1 MRKGAD
7 VVAVVDFGA
16 RAIRVLIARRMPDGT
31 IEVIGHGQAASNGCV
46 SQGVIQDL
54 AAAQSA
60 LGRALSDAEKEAR
73 TRVYSVFCG
82 IHGKHVNTF
91 IREATVDLEGEECR
105 VEDMDEAFAAAAA
118 DLHQEG
124 TRLTA
129 SLAAQEWHID
139 GLRVREPLG
148 IRGQKLHTRIHFAR
162 MPSFFEDNLSHCIE
176 MRGCDMEDM
185 VFTPIAS
192 SLGCLTAED
201 MELGVAVLDMGR
213 SSTGLAVYRDHSIQG
228 TACFEWGAFHLTRD
242 VAAGLQISFNEAD
255 DLVIEYGIGS
265 EAVIEHEAAL
275 EGTTNRPVPFREE
288 PSPRVKLRSAVPGAR
303 SIVERSELD
312 SIIHDRAVE
321 LLTEARQHLKSTGLS
336 QHLVRGVVLTGGAS
350 SLKNFVTLAETIF
363 QVPCRRGE
371 PIAVSH
377 LPHAVQGPEWSAAV
391 GIMRHAF
398 DYRTAERH
406 GRGEEGLGRKVQRVI
421 SKYFF

>member
-16 RAIRVLIARRMPDGT
+16 RAIRVLIARRMPDGA
-31 IEVIGHGQAASNGCV
+31 IEVIGHGEAQGNGCV

-54 AAAQSA
+54 AAAQST

-73 TRVYSVFCG
+73 TRVSSVFCG
-82 IHGKHVNTF
+82 IHGKHVQTF
-91 IREATVDLEGEECR
+91 IREATVDLEDDECR
-105 VEDMDEAFAAAAA
+105 LEDLDEAFTSACS
-118 DLHQEG
+118 DLQQEG
-124 TRLTA
+124 ARLTA
-129 SLAAQEWHID
+129 SLAAQEWYID

-148 IRGQKLHTRIHFAR
+148 IRGRQLHTRIHFAR
-162 MPSFFEDNLSHCIE
+162 MPSFFEANLTQCVE
-176 MRGCDMEDM
+176 MRGYEMEDM
-185 VFTPIAS
+185 IFTPIAA

-242 VAAGLQISFNEAD
+242 VAAGLQISFDEAD
-255 DLVIEYGIGS
+255 ELVIEYGIGA
-265 EAVIEHEAAL
+265 EPVALEAAL
-275 EGTTNRPVPFREE
+275 EGTSNRPVPLREE
-288 PSPRVKLRSAVPGAR
+288 PAPRVKLRSAVPGAR

-312 SIIHDRAVE
+312 EIIRDRAVE
-321 LLTEARQHLKSTGLS
+321 LLTEARQHLMGTGLA

-350 SLKNFVTLAETIF
+350 RLKEFVSLAEAIF
-363 QVPCRRGE
+363 QVPCRQGRPMG
-371 PIAVSH
+371 VTH
-377 LPHAVQGPEWSAAV
+377 LPAAVQGPEWSAAV

-406 GRGEEGLGRKVQRVI
+406 GRGDEGLGKKMQRVFG
-421 SKYFF
+421 KYFF

>member
-1 MRKGAD
+1 VRKSGD

-16 RAIRVLIARRMPDGT
+16 RAIRVLMARRLPDGA
-31 IEVIGHGQAASNGCV
+31 IEVIGHGSAPGNGCV

-73 TRVYSVFCG
+73 TRVQALFCG
-82 IHGKHVNTF
+82 IHGKHVQTY

-105 VEDMDEAFAAAAA
+105 VEDMDDAFTGAAS
-118 DLHQEG
+118 DLQQEG

-129 SLAAQEWHID
+129 SLAAQEWYID

-162 MPSFFEDNLSHCIE
+162 MPSFFEDNLTHCVE
-176 MRGCDMEDM
+176 MRGCDIEDM

-192 SLGCLTAED
+192 SLGCLTPED

-213 SSTGLAVYRDHSIQG
+213 SSTGLAVYRDHSIMG

-242 VAAGLQISFNEAD
+242 VAAGLQISFEEAD
-255 DLVIEYGIGS
+255 ELVIEYGIGS
-265 EAVIEHEAAL
+265 EAIQQEAAL
-275 EGTTNRPVPFREE
+275 EGTTNRTVPFREE
-288 PSPRVKLRSAVPGAR
+288 APPRVKLRSAVPGAR
-303 SIVERSELD
+303 GIVERSELD
-312 SIIHDRAVE
+312 GIIHDRAVE
-321 LLTEARQHLKSTGLS
+321 LLTEARQHLKGAGLS

-350 SLKNFVTLAETIF
+350 SLKEFVPLAEGIF
-363 QVPCRRGE
+363 QVPCRQGRPMG
-371 PIAVSH
+371 VGH
-377 LPHAVQGPEWSAAV
+377 LPPAVQGPEWSAAV

-398 DYRTAERH
+398 DFRAAERH
-406 GRGEEGLGRKVQRVI
+406 GRGEDGMGRRLQRFI
-421 SKYFF
+421 GKYFF